1 MRLTLIL
8 VLLLAAGTASAG
20 PEFVFVTTTDY
31 STGSSST
38 IDPFGSYSVTL
49 NVAPIHSDAVARY
62 YNGHIYVINRI
73 GADNIQIL
81 DPNNSYSTVR
91 QFSTGNLSN
100 PLDVAFAAPDKMYV
114 SRGESN
120 TLWIMNP
127 QTGAQTGSVDLS
139 AFADADGLCEMQYM
153 ILIGDR
159 LFISLQR
166 LDRNNYWS
174 PAGTSYIAVIDVTT
188 DTLIDV
194 DTGTPGTQAIALAN
208 ADPLNDIQLDGWSGD
223 LYVPCVG
230 FWGLLD
236 GGVERVDP
244 VTLAS
249 TGTIFTESAAGGDIL
264 DVVIV
269 NDHLGYAIIQ
279 NASFNTD
286 LISFDPSTGLKLQ
299 TLYAPGAY
307 VLQDIERGP
316 TGELFLSDRTPV
328 NPGIRIYDSQTGTQ
342 ITSNPVDT
350 GLPPFDISF
359 SAEVIT
365 GVDAPAATA
374 NLGQNFPNPFN
385 PSTTIPFVTTAG
397 GHVALDIFD
406 ITGRRVA
413 GLIDEHRAAGN
424 YQATWNGTTDAGG
437 PAPSGIYFVRL
448 RAGGQTEHRKIVLL
462 K

>member
-8 VLLLAAGTASAG
+8 ALILAAGTATAG
-20 PEFVFVTTTDY
+20 PEFVFVTTTDF

-38 IDPFGSYSVTL
+38 IDPSGSYPVSP
-49 NVAPIHSDAVARY
+49 NVALIHSDAVARY
-62 YNGHIYVINRI
+62 FDGYIYVINRI

-81 DPNNSYSTVR
+81 DPDNSYSTVR
-91 QFSTGNLSN
+91 QFSTGTLSN

-120 TLWIMNP
+120 TIWIMNP

-153 ILIGDR
+153 IIVGGR
-159 LFISLQR
+159 LFVSLQR
-166 LDRNNYWS
+166 LDRDYFWS

-188 DTLIDV
+188 DTLVDV
-194 DTGTPGTQAIALAN
+194 DAGAPGMQAIALAN
-208 ADPLNDIQLDGWSGD
+208 ADPFNDIQLDGWSGD

-236 GGVERVDP
+236 GGIERIDP
-244 VTLAS
+244 VSLAS
-249 TGTIFTESAAGGDIL
+249 AGTIFSESAAGGDLL
-264 DVVIV
+264 DAVIV
-269 NDHLGYAIIQ
+269 NDHIGYAIIQ

-299 TLYAPGAY
+299 TLYSPGAS

-328 NPGIRIYDSQTGTQ
+328 KPGIRIYDSQTGAQ

-350 GLPPFDISF
+350 GLPPFDICF
-359 SAEVIT
+359 SVEART
-365 GVDAPAATA
+365 GVDAPTATA

-385 PSTTIPFVTTAG
+385 PSTTIPFVT
-397 GHVALDIFD
+397 VSE
-406 ITGRRVA
+406 GRVV
-413 GLIDEHRAAGN
+413 LEIS
-424 YQATWNGTTDAGG
+424 TS
-437 PAPSGIYFVRL
+437 PAPR
-448 RAGGQTEHRKIVLL
+448 
-462 K
+462 